1 MNNMRKYAK
10 IAIDGHSS
18 CGKSTLAKDIAHKL
32 NYLYIDSGAM
42 YRAVALYFLENN
54 VDITDTKQIEDALD
68 EIDIEMSSQKGQFCI
83 KLNGKEITER
93 IIAIDVSNIVSDVAA
108 ITSVRKKLVKIQ
120 QQIGQNQNVVMDG
133 RDIGTVVYPDAEV
146 KLFVTADH
154 DIRTQRRYDE
164 LKRKNMHTPIEEV
177 SKNLQTRDRIDST
190 RADSPLTQA
199 DDAILINNSYMDR
212 EEQLFI
218 AKKIIEQKNKTE

>member
-1 MNNMRKYAK
+1 MNNMRKYVK

-18 CGKSTLAKDIAHKL
+18 CGKSTLAKDIAHEF

-54 VDITDTKQIEDALD
+54 IDVTNIKQVENALE
-68 EIDIEMSSQKGQFCI
+68 EIDIEMSSQQELFSI
-83 KLNGKEITER
+83 RLNGAEITER

-108 ITSVRKKLVKIQ
+108 ITSLRKKLVRIQ
-120 QQIGQNQNVVMDG
+120 QLIGQSQDVVMDG

-146 KLFVTADH
+146 KFFITADH
-154 DIRTQRRYDE
+154 DIRTQRRYEE
-164 LKRKNMHTPIEEV
+164 LKRKKMPTLLEEV
-177 SKNLQTRDRIDST
+177 SRNLKTRDRIDST
-190 RADSPLTQA
+190 RSDSPLKQA
-199 DDAILINNSYMDR
+199 DDAVLINNSFMDR

-218 AKKIIEQKNKTE
+218 AMKIIEQKIKIK

>member
-18 CGKSTLAKDIAHKL
+18 CGKSTLAKDIAHEF

-54 VDITDTKQIEDALD
+54 IDITDAEQIEDALD
-68 EIDIEMSSQKGQFCI
+68 EIDIEMSFQKGQFCI
-83 KLNGKEITER
+83 KLNGTEITER

-120 QQIGQNQNVVMDG
+120 QEIGQNQNVVMDG
-133 RDIGTVVYPDAEV
+133 RDIGTVVFPNAEV
-146 KLFVTADH
+146 KFFVTADH

-164 LKRKNMHTPIEEV
+164 LKRKNMHTPIEVV
-177 SKNLQTRDRIDST
+177 SINLQTRDRIDST
-190 RADSPLTQA
+190 RADSPLIQA

-212 EEQLFI
+212 KEQLFI
-218 AKKIIEQKNKTE
+218 ATKIIEQKTKFK

>member
-1 MNNMRKYAK
+1 MNNMRKYVK

-18 CGKSTLAKDIAHKL
+18 CGKSTLAKDIARKF

-54 VDITDTKQIEDALD
+54 IDRANGKQIENALQD
-68 EIDIEMSSQKGQFCI
+68 INIEMSYDHGQFSI
-83 KLNGKEITER
+83 KLNEKEITER

-120 QQIGQNQNVVMDG
+120 QQVGHNQDVVMDG

-146 KLFVTADH
+146 KFFVTADH
-154 DIRTQRRYDE
+154 NIRTQRRHNE
-164 LKRKNMHTPIEEV
+164 LKRKNMPTPAEEV
-177 SKNLQTRDRIDST
+177 SKNLKTRDLIDST
-190 RADSPLTQA
+190 REDSPLIQA

-218 AKKIIEQKNKTE
+218 AMKIIEQKTQIE